1 MKVALNAFLI
11 YANHHVGQNA
21 AGLISWCEI
30 KDVTYR
36 EDAVASSA
44 AGKVLARPGASDA
57 AVSALTGTGSF
68 SLDRN
73 RHFADFGDLCS
84 RCRTAMVSADGAVL
98 VAGNA
103 LPDNTILIAE
113 VGSAVCSKALPASA
127 GKALL

>member
-11 YANHHVGQNA
+11 YANHHVDQNA

-57 AVSALTGTGSF
+57 AVSALTGTDI
-68 SLDRN
+68 LQIL
-73 RHFADFGDLCS
+73 ATC
-84 RCRTAMVSADGAVL
+84 AAV
-98 VAGNA
+98 AA
-103 LPDNTILIAE
+103 P
-113 VGSAVCSKALPASA
+113 PW
-127 GKALL
+127 